1 MYLNADLDTKN
12 RTNREFWKIIR
23 KEKPSFKIQFT
34 LESNYKHIMFLCLYF
49 MELFFTSWHAKMT
62 SYNKSIYINHDIK

>member
-23 KEKPSFKIQFT
+23 KEK
-34 LESNYKHIMFLCLYF
+34 LANYNHIMFLCLYF